1 MNNNNIWG
9 PPAWIF
15 LHTITFNYPNN
26 PSEQDKQNYYNFFD
40 SLKYVLPCDKC
51 KKHYKENSR
60 DLKDNLN
67 SRDDLVKW
75 LIDIHNEVNK
85 SNNKRIYS
93 YEEVNNIYIELYN
106 SGESDMMNIKK
117 EKGKINIYLL
127 LSCSLIIIIF
137 YNYYISNNNGSS

>member
-9 PPAWIF
+9 PPAWTF

-75 LIDIHNEVNK
+75 LIDIHNEVNVK
-85 SNNKRIYS
+85 NNKRKYS
-93 YEEVNNIYIELYN
+93 YDEVINKYNNLYSPKTN
-106 SGESDMMNIKK
+106 YCM
-117 EKGKINIYLL
+117 
-127 LSCSLIIIIF
+127 IIIVILLILF
-137 YNYYISNNNGSS
+137 AIYFLRKIIKEIK

>member
-9 PPAWIF
+9 PPAWTF

-26 PSEQDKQNYYNFFD
+26 PSVQDKQNYYNFFD
-40 SLKYVLPCDKC
+40 SLKFVLPCDKC

-75 LIDIHNEVNK
+75 LIDIHNDVNIKNNK
-85 SNNKRIYS
+85 SVWSYADVYNKYQDMYNNSNTINDILIFLIICI
-93 YEEVNNIYIELYN
+93 VLIFLFFLFNIYH
-106 SGESDMMNIKK
+106 
-117 EKGKINIYLL
+117 GK
-127 LSCSLIIIIF
+127 
-137 YNYYISNNNGSS
+137 

>member
-9 PPAWIF
+9 PPAWTF

-26 PSEQDKQNYYNFFD
+26 PSEKDKQNYYTFFD

-51 KKHYKENSR
+51 KKHYRDNSR

-75 LIDIHNEVNK
+75 LIDIHNDVNIKNNK
-85 SNNKRIYS
+85 SVWSYADVYNKYQDIYNPS
-93 YEEVNNIYIELYN
+93 NSINNILIFFIICIVFIFLFFLF
-106 SGESDMMNIKK
+106 
-117 EKGKINIYLL
+117 NIYH
-127 LSCSLIIIIF
+127 
-137 YNYYISNNNGSS
+137 GK